1 MFYSTTKVK
10 EPKTKHNVQCS
21 EHGKSQHALV
31 LKSKSTTPLKLYK
44 GC

>member
-1 MFYSTTKVK
+1 MY
-10 EPKTKHNVQCS
+10 S

-44 GC
+44 GFRIPLKPLS